1 MCSLESMT
9 HTYTLR
15 ELLETSLD
23 RYADRHAY
31 SVLNGATWGF
41 REVGYGVAGIQ
52 RRLAEQG
59 VGAGDRVALLS
70 ENQPAWPAAYLA
82 VTAGGAIA
90 VPILPDFSPAEVAG
104 IIEHAGATVLLASAK
119 QARRLEER
127 SDIAIPAQTII
138 MEELF
143 QEAVDASDPEG
154 VTFGPVTSD
163 DTAVIIYTSGTTGHS
178 KGVMLSHGNL
188 TSNVEGADAFARL
201 QPGERMLSLLPLAHT
216 YECTLGMLIPFSR
229 GSHVTYLDRPASP
242 TVLSKALTDVKPHL
256 MLSVPLLIEKLV
268 RARVLPQL
276 EKPVLTVLRRIP
288 GIGHVIYRAAGKKLV
303 AAFGGELR
311 FFGIG
316 GAPLAPDVEK
326 ILYKIN
332 FPYAIGY
339 GLTETSPLLAGTS
352 PHHNTLRSTGTAVE
366 GVDLRIHDGE
376 IQAQGPNI
384 MQGYYRD
391 PDQTAEVMS
400 EDGWFRTGDLG
411 EFDAKGRLYVKGRSK
426 TVILSSNGEN
436 IYPEAIEALINQF
449 KGVAESLV
457 VQRGNRLVARVRLDY
472 DRLQE
477 SMRTLGD
484 VARDAAGRAAGR
496 AGDAA
501 GRAGT
506 AASQAFSGAADR
518 VSTYLEEVRKEVNS
532 RLSAFSRI
540 SDIQEEQEPF
550 EKTPTFKIKRY
561 LYREKK

>member
-1 MCSLESMT
+1 MT
-9 HTYTLR
+9 HTSTLR
-15 ELLETSLD
+15 EILDTSLEQ
-23 RYADRHAY
+23 YADLHAY
-31 SVLNGATWGF
+31 SVLNASTWTF
-41 REVGYGVAGIQ
+41 REIGYAVGGIQ
-52 RRLAEQG
+52 RRLSERG
-59 VGAGDRVALLS
+59 IGAGDRVALLS

-82 VTAGGAIA
+82 ITSGGAIA

-104 IIEHAGATVLLASAK
+104 IVEHAGATVLLASTK
-119 QARRLEER
+119 QVRRLEE
-127 SDIAIPAQTII
+127 SPDIAVPAEMIVL
-138 MEELF
+138 EELF
-143 QEAVDASDPEG
+143 QEAVDAADPQG
-154 VTFGPVTSD
+154 VTFGPVTPD
-163 DTAVIIYTSGTTGHS
+163 DTAAIIYTSGTTGHS

-188 TSNVEGADAFARL
+188 TSNVAGADAFARL

-216 YECTLGMLIPFSR
+216 YECTLGMLIPFSH

-242 TVLSKALTDVKPHL
+242 TVLSKALAQVKPHL

-268 RARVLPQL
+268 RARVQPQL
-276 EKPVLTVLRRIP
+276 DKPVLKVLRRIP
-288 GIGHVIYRAAGKKLV
+288 GISRVIYRAAGKKLV

-326 ILYKIN
+326 TLYRMD

-366 GVDLRIHDGE
+366 DVDLRIEEGE
-376 IQAQGPNI
+376 IQARGPNI

-391 PDQTAEVMS
+391 PEQTAEVMTD
-400 EDGWFRTGDLG
+400 DGWFRTGDLG

-472 DRLQE
+472 DRLAE
-477 SMRTLGD
+477 NMRSLGD
-484 VARDAAGRAAGR
+484 AARDAAGRAGN
-496 AGDAA
+496 AA

-506 AASQAFSGAADR
+506 AAGQAFSGAADR
-518 VSTYLEEVRKEVNS
+518 MNGYLEEVRKEVNS
-532 RLSAFSRI
+532 RLSSFSRI
-540 SDIQEEQEPF
+540 SDIEEEPEPF

-561 LYREKK
+561 LYREKE

>member
-1 MCSLESMT
+1 MT
-9 HTYTLR
+9 QTATLR
-15 ELLETSLD
+15 ELLETSLAE
-23 RYADRHAY
+23 YADLSAY
-31 SVLNGATWGF
+31 SVLNGSTWTF
-41 REVGYGVAGIQ
+41 REIGYAVGGIQ
-52 RRLAEQG
+52 RRLADLG
-59 VGAGDRVALLS
+59 VGAGHRVALLS

-82 VTAGGAIA
+82 ITAAGAIA

-104 IIEHAGATVLLASAK
+104 IIEHAGASVLLASTK
-119 QARRLEER
+119 QMRRLEER
-127 SDIAIPAQTII
+127 SDLAIDATMIELEQLFEDTRNAQ
-138 MEELF
+138 
-143 QEAVDASDPEG
+143 DPEG
-154 VTFGPVTSD
+154 VLFGPVTAE

-188 TSNVEGADAFARL
+188 TSNAAGADAFARL

-216 YECTLGMLIPFSR
+216 YECTLGMLIPFSH

-242 TVLSKALTDVKPHL
+242 TVLSKALTEVRPHL

-268 RARVLPQL
+268 RARVMPQL
-276 EKPVLTVLRRIP
+276 DKPALKVLRSIP
-288 GIGHVIYRAAGKKLV
+288 GIGRVIYRAAGKKLV

-326 ILYKIN
+326 ILYRID

-352 PHHNTLRSTGTAVE
+352 PHRNTLRSTGTPVE
-366 GVDLRIHDGE
+366 GVELRIEEGE
-376 IQAQGPNI
+376 IQARGPNI

-391 PDQTAEVMS
+391 PEQTAEVMTD
-400 EDGWFRTGDLG
+400 DGWFRTGDLG
-411 EFDAKGRLYVKGRSK
+411 EFDGEGRLYVKGRSK

-472 DRLQE
+472 DRLAE
-477 SMRTLGD
+477 NMRSLGD
-484 VARDAAGRAAGR
+484 AAK
-496 AGDAA
+496 DAA
-501 GRAGT
+501 GRAGN
-506 AASQAFSGAADR
+506 AAGQAFSGAADR
-518 VSTYLEEVRKEVNS
+518 MSTYLEEVRKEVNS
-532 RLSAFSRI
+532 RLSSFSKI
-540 SDIQEEQEPF
+540 SDIEEEQEPF

>member
-1 MCSLESMT
+1 MT
-9 HTYTLR
+9 QTATLR
-15 ELLETSLD
+15 ELLETSLAE
-23 RYADRHAY
+23 YADLSAY
-31 SVLNGATWGF
+31 SVLNGSTWTF
-41 REVGYGVAGIQ
+41 REIGYAVGGIQ
-52 RRLAEQG
+52 RRLADLG
-59 VGAGDRVALLS
+59 VGAGHRVALLS

-82 VTAGGAIA
+82 ITAAGAIA

-104 IIEHAGATVLLASAK
+104 IIEHAGASVLLASTK
-119 QARRLEER
+119 QMRRLEER
-127 SDIAIPAQTII
+127 SDLAIDATMI
-138 MEELF
+138 ELEQLF
-143 QEAVDASDPEG
+143 EDTRNAKDPEG
-154 VTFGPVTSD
+154 VLFGPVTAE

-188 TSNVEGADAFARL
+188 TSNAAGADAFARL

-216 YECTLGMLIPFSR
+216 YECTLGMLIPFSH

-242 TVLSKALTDVKPHL
+242 TVLSKALTEVRPHL

-268 RARVLPQL
+268 RARVMPQL
-276 EKPVLTVLRRIP
+276 DKPALKVLRSIP
-288 GIGHVIYRAAGKKLV
+288 GIGRVIYRAAGKKLV

-326 ILYKIN
+326 ILYRID

-352 PHHNTLRSTGTAVE
+352 PHRNTLRSTGTPVE
-366 GVDLRIHDGE
+366 GVELRIEEGE
-376 IQAQGPNI
+376 IQARGPNI

-391 PDQTAEVMS
+391 PEQTAEVLTD
-400 EDGWFRTGDLG
+400 DGWFRTGDLG
-411 EFDAKGRLYVKGRSK
+411 EFDGEGRLDVKGRSK

-472 DRLQE
+472 DRLAE
-477 SMRTLGD
+477 NMRSLGD
-484 VARDAAGRAAGR
+484 AAK
-496 AGDAA
+496 DAA

-506 AASQAFSGAADR
+506 AAGQAFSGAADR
-518 VSTYLEEVRKEVNS
+518 MSTYLEEVRKEVNS
-532 RLSAFSRI
+532 RLSSFSKI
-540 SDIQEEQEPF
+540 SDIEEEQEPF

>member
-1 MCSLESMT
+1 MT
-9 HTYTLR
+9 QTTTLK
-15 ELLETSLD
+15 EILETSLEQ
-23 RYADRHAY
+23 YADLNAY
-31 SVLNGATWGF
+31 SVINGETWTF
-41 REVGYGVAGIQ
+41 REIGYAAGGIQ
-52 RRLAEQG
+52 RRLLELG
-59 VGAGDRVALLS
+59 IGAGDRVALLS

-82 VTAGGAIA
+82 IAAGGAIA

-104 IIEHAGATVLLASAK
+104 IVEHAGATVLLASTK
-119 QARRLEER
+119 QVRRMEDRPDL
-127 SDIAIPAQTII
+127 AVPAQMI
-138 MEELF
+138 ELEPLF
-143 QEAVDASDPEG
+143 QDAVNAGDPSG
-154 VTFGPVTSD
+154 VTFAPVSPE

-188 TSNVEGADAFARL
+188 TSNAAGADAFARL

-216 YECTLGMLIPFSR
+216 YECTLGMIIPFSH

-242 TVLSKALTDVKPHL
+242 TVLSKALTAVKPHL

-268 RARVLPQL
+268 RARVMPQL
-276 EKPVLTVLRRIP
+276 DKPALKVLRRIP
-288 GIGHVIYRAAGKKLV
+288 GIAHVIHRAAGKKLV

-326 ILYKIN
+326 VLYKID

-366 GVDLRIHDGE
+366 GVDLRIEEGE
-376 IQAQGPNI
+376 IQARGPNI

-391 PDQTAEVMS
+391 PEQTAGVMT
-400 EDGWFRTGDLG
+400 DHGWFRTGDLG

-472 DRLQE
+472 DRLAE
-477 SMRTLGD
+477 NMRSLGD
-484 VARDAAGRAAGR
+484 AAK
-496 AGDAA
+496 DAA
-501 GRAGT
+501 GRAGS
-506 AASQAFSGAADR
+506 AAGQAFTGAAER
-518 VSTYLEEVRKEVNS
+518 MSGYLEEVRKEVNS
-532 RLSAFSRI
+532 RLSNFSKI

-550 EKTPTFKIKRY
+550 EKTPTMKIKRY
-561 LYREKK
+561 LYREK

>member
-1 MCSLESMT
+1 MT
-9 HTYTLR
+9 QTTTLK
-15 ELLETSLD
+15 EILETSLEQ
-23 RYADRHAY
+23 YADLNAY
-31 SVLNGATWGF
+31 SVLNGKTWTF
-41 REVGYGVAGIQ
+41 REIGYAAGGIQ
-52 RRLAEQG
+52 RRLLELG
-59 VGAGDRVALLS
+59 IGAGDRVALLS

-82 VTAGGAIA
+82 TTASGAIA

-104 IIEHAGATVLLASAK
+104 IVEHAGATVLLASTK
-119 QARRLEER
+119 QVRRMEER
-127 SDIAIPAQTII
+127 PDLAVPAKMIELET
-138 MEELF
+138 LF
-143 QEAVDASDPEG
+143 QDAVNAGDPSG
-154 VTFGPVTSD
+154 VSFAPVSPE

-188 TSNVEGADAFARL
+188 TSNAAGADAFARL

-216 YECTLGMLIPFSR
+216 YECTLGMIIPFSH

-242 TVLSKALTDVKPHL
+242 TVLSKALAEVKPHL
-256 MLSVPLLIEKLV
+256 VLSVPLLIEKLV
-268 RARVLPQL
+268 RARVMPQL
-276 EKPVLTVLRRIP
+276 DKPALKVLRRIP
-288 GIGHVIYRAAGKKLV
+288 GIAHVIHRAAGKKLV

-326 ILYKIN
+326 VLYKID

-352 PHHNTLRSTGTAVE
+352 PHQNTLRSTGTAVE
-366 GVDLRIHDGE
+366 GVDLRIEEGE
-376 IQAQGPNI
+376 IQARGPNI

-391 PDQTAEVMS
+391 PEQTAEVMTD
-400 EDGWFRTGDLG
+400 DGWFRTGDLG

-436 IYPEAIEALINQF
+436 IYPEAIEAQINQF

-457 VQRGNRLVARVRLDY
+457 VERGNRLVARVRLDY
-472 DRLQE
+472 DRLAE
-477 SMRTLGD
+477 NMRSLGD
-484 VARDAAGRAAGR
+484 AAK
-496 AGDAA
+496 DAA

-506 AASQAFSGAADR
+506 AAGQAFTGAADR
-518 VSTYLEEVRKEVNS
+518 MSGYLEEVRKEVNS
-532 RLSAFSRI
+532 RLSNFSKI

-550 EKTPTFKIKRY
+550 EKTPTMKIKRY